1 MGATGDHS
9 MVESQILRKEML
21 PTLILLTAV
30 TDFSNKG
37 DKILRLT
44 FDRLTFDYEIYRG
57 G

>member
-44 FDRLTFDYEIYRG
+44 FDRLTFDYKIYRG